1 MQPLSVANKL
11 LPGILLLL
19 LAAFAPPLPCAAVT
33 IEEIYSDDDG
43 EGFKDE
49 TGLTQAQKDLISP
62 SGNDAETLGEARTKA
77 FEHAASILERALA
90 QSSTIRISAKFVIF
104 PGQEDSSDPPGCR
117 SNLGST
123 TVATA
128 GPRGYGYPND
138 RLDEGDSN
146 TVGLGT
152 AHPYALIEAIL
163 GKEFSTAR
171 KPISQ

>member
-49 TGLTQAQKDLISP
+49 TDLTQTQKDLISP

-90 QSSTIRISAKFVIF
+90 QSNTIRISAKFVIF
-104 PGQEDSSDPPGCR
+104 SGQEDSSDPPGCR
-117 SNLGST
+117 SNLGL
-123 TVATA
+123 
-128 GPRGYGYPND
+128 YND
-138 RLDEGDSN
+138 RHRGAERLRLSG
-146 TVGLGT
+146 VQ
-152 AHPYALIEAIL
+152 A
-163 GKEFSTAR
+163 
-171 KPISQ
+171 